1 MTTQDFSPDNEQLD
15 DPFEI
20 DTSVAHPARRYNYW
34 LGGTDN
40 FEADRASGDAGEA
53 AFPAVRI
60 AAVQNRRFLHRAVT
74 FLVKEAGIRQFLD
87 IGTGIPSAGNVHE
100 VAQAIA
106 PETHV
111 VYADNDPIVLAHARR
126 LLSSTAEGATAYI
139 HADLREPDRLL
150 GHPDL
155 LNTLDMSRPVA
166 LMLIA
171 VAQFLDDADDPHAR
185 VGTLTGAL
193 APGSY
198 LAMSH
203 GTHDFWPADVKAAA
217 IAWIARERSGSRYPM
232 RARNKAEFT
241 RFFDGT
247 DLISPGV
254 VASSEWRNDDPP
266 HEHAAASDTAS
277 YGAVARIV
285 G

>member
-1 MTTQDFSPDNEQLD
+1 MQDFSPDDERLD

-34 LGGTDN
+34 LGGSDN
-40 FEADRASGDAGEA
+40 FAADRASGDAGEA

-60 AAVQNRRFLHRAVT
+60 AAVENRRFLHRAVT
-74 FLVKEAGIRQFLD
+74 FLVKDAGIRQFLD

-106 PETHV
+106 PETRV

-126 LLSSTAEGATAYI
+126 LLTSTPEGATAYI
-139 HADLREPDRLL
+139 HADLRAPDQILE
-150 GHPDL
+150 HPDL
-155 LNTLDMSRPVA
+155 LNTLDLSRPVA

-171 VAQFLDDADDPHAR
+171 VAHFLDDADDPHAR
-185 VGTLTGAL
+185 VRTLIGAL
-193 APGSY
+193 APGSC

-203 GTHDFWPADVKAAA
+203 GTHDFWPADLRASMT
-217 IAWIARERSGSRYPM
+217 AWIERERSGSRYPM
-232 RARNKAEFT
+232 RARDKAEFT
-241 RFFDGT
+241 EFFDGL
-247 DLISPGV
+247 DPVPPGV
-254 VASSEWRNDDPP
+254 VAASEWRNDDPP
-266 HEHAAASDTAS
+266 HGHASAADVAS
-277 YGAVARIV
+277 YAAVARIV

>member
-1 MTTQDFSPDNEQLD
+1 VTTQNFWPDDGRLD

-60 AAVQNRRFLHRAVT
+60 AAVENRRFLHRAVT

-111 VYADNDPIVLAHARR
+111 VYADNDPLVLAHARR
-126 LLSSTAEGATAYI
+126 LLSSTAEGR
-139 HADLREPDRLL
+139 HRLY
-150 GHPDL
+150 PRR
-155 LNTLDMSRPVA
+155 SA
-166 LMLIA
+166 
-171 VAQFLDDADDPHAR
+171 HAR
-185 VGTLTGAL
+185 PDSRASGSAKHPRSEPARRADAGRGRAILGRCGRPPRTRGDAGRGTRAGQLSGDVAWHPRFLAGRTQGQDDGLDRAGTLRQ
-193 APGSY
+193 SI
-198 LAMSH
+198 SH
-203 GTHDFWPADVKAAA
+203 
-217 IAWIARERSGSRYPM
+217 ARS
-232 RARNKAEFT
+232 
-241 RFFDGT
+241 
-247 DLISPGV
+247 
-254 VASSEWRNDDPP
+254 
-266 HEHAAASDTAS
+266 
-277 YGAVARIV
+277 
-285 G
+285 

>member
-1 MTTQDFSPDNEQLD
+1 VTTQDFSPDDEHFD

-34 LGGTDN
+34 LGGSDN

-60 AAVQNRRFLHRAVT
+60 AAMENRRFMHRAVA

-100 VAQAIA
+100 VAQTIA

-111 VYADNDPIVLAHARR
+111 VYVDNDPIVLAHARR
-126 LLSSTAEGATAYI
+126 LLSRTAEGTTTYI
-139 HADLREPDRLL
+139 HADLRAPDQIL

-155 LNTLDMSRPVA
+155 VKTLDLSRPVA
-166 LMLIA
+166 LMLVA
-171 VAQFLDDADDPHAR
+171 VAQFLDDEDDPYAR
-185 VGTLTGAL
+185 VGTLTRAL

-198 LAMSH
+198 LVMSH
-203 GTHDFWPADVKAAA
+203 GTHDFWPADVKAAMT
-217 IAWIARERSGSRYPM
+217 AWIQRERSGSRYPM

-241 RFFDGT
+241 RFFEGMDFV
-247 DLISPGV
+247 SPGV
-254 VASSEWRNDDPP
+254 VAASEWRNDDPP
-266 HEHAAASDTAS
+266 HEHASVADTAS
-277 YGAVARIV
+277 YGAVAKIA